1 MTTLHDSI
9 IRLQQENAQLRTLL
23 VEALRAMKE
32 VELILIKALD
42 KDHKLDNIRTT
53 HPKGLQNEPPC

>member
-9 IRLQQENAQLRTLL
+9 LRLQQENAQLRTLL

-32 VELILIKALD
+32 VELVLIKALD
-42 KDHKLDNIRTT
+42 RDHKLDNIKDHSPERTT
-53 HPKGLQNEPPC
+53 K

>member
-9 IRLQQENAQLRTLL
+9 LRLQQENAQLRTLL

-42 KDHKLDNIRTT
+42 KDHKLDNMKDR
-53 HPKGLQNEPPC
+53 

>member
-9 IRLQQENAQLRTLL
+9 LRLQQENAQLRTLL
-23 VEALRAMKE
+23 VETLRAMKE

-42 KDHKLDNIRTT
+42 KDRSPERTE
-53 HPKGLQNEPPC
+53 K